1 MPDKPD
7 TWLWLA
13 AWLHQY
19 APTMYAAGLSFL
31 MAAIRIV
38 YSGGT
43 RRQAICEGALSGCL
57 TLTLISGLEY
67 FGFPSSLAAFV
78 GGWVGIL
85 GVKKIVGLAER
96 YADARL
102 PKPVDKP

>member
-1 MPDKPD
+1 MPEKPD

-31 MAAIRIV
+31 IAAIRIV
-38 YSGGT
+38 NSGGT

-78 GGWVGIL
+78 GGWVGLL
-85 GVKKIVGLAER
+85 GVKKIAGLAER
-96 YADARL
+96 YADSRL
-102 PKPVDKP
+102 PKPDDKP